1 MKEIKKGTVQ
11 SKRAIFENKAKSSK
25 VPDPVVAASELEKQS
40 KPAPEVDPSTLTISQ
55 KLEYFKRKAEK
66 LQANPSPSK

>member
-1 MKEIKKGTVQ
+1 MKEVKEGTVH
-11 SKRAIFENKAKSSK
+11 SKLAIFEKKAKSS
-25 VPDPVVAASELEKQS
+25 VVPVVAASELEKQS

-66 LQANPSPSK
+66 LQSNPSPSK